1 VSISCLSELAP
12 AGPGMKWLLCDYG
25 EVLTL
30 APSRADRK
38 ALETE
43 AGSGGDAFWTA
54 YWQHRPAYDSGHF
67 NSARY
72 WMRVLGKALTDTQA
86 CRLQHIDTIM
96 WTRPNHSSL
105 DAARQGTRLAV
116 LSNAPAE
123 LADTFDRLPW
133 LAPFAPRLFSG
144 RLGMIKPE
152 PAIFLAA
159 LDALDARPGDV
170 SFIDDRP
177 ENVLAARRAGLRA
190 TLFTDPRQIRELAT
204 GS

>member
-1 VSISCLSELAP
+1 
-12 AGPGMKWLLCDYG
+12 MKWLLCDYG

-30 APSRADRK
+30 APSRADRE

-43 AGSGGDAFWTA
+43 AGSGGEAFWTP
-54 YWQHRPAYDSGHF
+54 YWRHRPAYDSGHF

-72 WMRVLGKALTDTQA
+72 WMHVLGKALTDAQV
-86 CRLQHIDTIM
+86 CRLQQIDTIM
-96 WTRPNHSSL
+96 WTRPNQPSL
-105 DAARQGTRLAV
+105 DAASQAASQGIQLAV

-123 LADTFDRLPW
+123 LADSFDRLAW

-144 RLGMIKPE
+144 RLGIIKPE

-159 LDALDARPGDV
+159 LDALHALPDDV

-177 ENVLAARRAGLRA
+177 ENVLAARYTGLRA